1 MDVAF
6 GKCMIASI
14 VGIYSR
20 GMDLSLVF
28 IIKDVYLIV
37 CVGLLVGKTY
47 ILDKHEKL
55 IEDIYGK
62 VSCSVILRAG
72 LAYY

>member
-1 MDVAF
+1 MLHSPS
-6 GKCMIASI
+6 ASSLRLLEFI
-14 VGIYSR
+14 SR

-37 CVGLLVGKTY
+37 CAGLLVGKTY

-62 VSCSVILRAG
+62 VTYPVILQPG
-72 LAYY
+72 LVN